1 MKKFRVFKLFVLVSI
16 LAVAL
21 VFFGMNFVQ
30 CKSQAKGE
38 PPDNGGGGQAEG
50 NCNNNG
56 ICENNEY
63 NHNLEPENQ
72 PCADCVPKNY
82 SPLII
87 DQALVQLVS
96 AQSWPS
102 GKKIFQFKC
111 GDGYYLDD
119 NNLVGEYEDAWAS
132 ADIDTNWIRIG
143 IGDVDNDGLKEI
155 VAVYTRSGE
164 TGSPHDHKVVVYD
177 SGSEGDPSWEG
188 PFLGETIFLVMDVII
203 GDADNDGDNE
213 LLLLQSAGYEIG
225 EEQTKVDIYEW
236 NGTGFEWVTNS
247 PIFDYRCWH
256 SLDLGDADNDGKNEI
271 MIPLFHGGY
280 AVILKYD
287 ESTGWNWKPTEVIDV
302 KESWDIKID
311 FARARDV
318 DNDGKNE
325 IIAGG
330 NNHRLMIW
338 EYNENEGGSYDT
350 IFISEDLGGFTQGV
364 DAGDINGDGK
374 NEIVV
379 GTCHSE
385 TIYVFRYNDIT
396 AEYEN
401 INSIRMDTDPLDVI
415 VGDIDHDGRDEIVA
429 LVSDG
434 GFKVYGIRVFD
445 FIGEDIST
453 GYLMLTYSYPYR
465 GFDINID

>member
-16 LAVAL
+16 LAAAL

-38 PPDNGGGGQAEG
+38 PPDNGGGGPAEG

-56 ICENNEY
+56 ICEDNEY

-82 SPLII
+82 SSLMI
-87 DQALVQLVS
+87 DQTLVQLVS
-96 AQSWPS
+96 ALNCRA

-111 GDGYYLDD
+111 GDGYYIDD
-119 NNLVGEYEDAWAS
+119 NNIIGEYEDTWAS
-132 ADIDTNWIRIG
+132 AYIDTTWGIIG

-155 VAVYTRSGE
+155 VAVYKTGE
-164 TGSPHDHKVVVYD
+164 TGGYYDHKIIIYD
-177 SGSEGDPSWEG
+177 SGSEGDPSWES
-188 PFLGETIFLVMDVII
+188 PFLGETKFMVIDVII

-213 LLLLQSAGYEIG
+213 LLLLQKAGWEVS
-225 EEQTKVDIYEW
+225 EEQIKVDIYEW
-236 NGTGFEWVTNS
+236 NGTGFEWTTNS
-247 PIFDYRCWH
+247 PIFDYGCYI
-256 SLDLGDADNDGKNEI
+256 SFDLADADNDGKNEI
-271 MIPLFHGGY
+271 IIPLFYSGY
-280 AVILKYD
+280 AVILKYE
-287 ESTGWNWKPTEVIDV
+287 ESTGWNWKPTETIDV

-311 FARARDV
+311 FARVRDA

-325 IIAGG
+325 VIAGG

-338 EYNENEGGSYDT
+338 EHNENEGGSYDT

-379 GTCHSE
+379 GTYQSE

-396 AEYEN
+396 EEYEN
-401 INSIRMDTDPLDVI
+401 INSIRMDTGTFDVI

-429 LVSDG
+429 GVDG
-434 GFKVYGIRVFD
+434 GIKVFD

-453 GYLMLTYSYPYR
+453 GYLLLTYSSPY
-465 GFDINID
+465 GGLDINID